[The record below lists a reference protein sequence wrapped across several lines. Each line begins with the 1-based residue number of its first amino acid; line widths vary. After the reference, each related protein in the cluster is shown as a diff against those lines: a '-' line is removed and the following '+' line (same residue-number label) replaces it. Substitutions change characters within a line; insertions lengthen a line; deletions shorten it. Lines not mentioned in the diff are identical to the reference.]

1 MFIRLTSS
9 RGLIIR
15 ICGLRESFEEGTGTG
30 LVKEAEGASKE
41 GRKEGR
47 KKERRSEIWAELPG
61 IEPFGDFFSL
71 VSKIHSWSRIFLP
84 SGLCF
89 GAHSSAFFFPL
100 QFPTLDAGSRPG

>member
-1 MFIRLTSS
+1 LTSS
-9 RGLIIR
+9 RGFIIR

-41 GRKEGR
+41 GRKE
-47 KKERRSEIWAELPG
+47 ERRSEIWAELPG

-71 VSKIHSWSRIFLP
+71 VSKIHSWSGIFLP

-89 GAHSSAFFFPL
+89 GAHSSAFFFL
-100 QFPTLDAGSRPG
+100 L